1 MQIEIVKIFSH
12 TPKLSKV
19 VSEYLKITQSL
30 SSKLDKLLEKDFEAA
45 KVNLEQA
52 GDAQS
57 LEERKQLL
65 RNARSHFIQAVS
77 LAKGIPKKEEDL
89 VCTYLGMA
97 MCNYQLGE
105 FPNAKKSLKDIL
117 NVELET
123 PMVVLEKKIG
133 GITDLMSNP
142 LAIGVGVIIIILL
155 LLFLAPRFAG
165 NVVGFILVWGF
176 IAKALGVFKATK
188 FAGES
193 LAKGAKGAE
202 NLILSKKIEK
212 LKEFKPTFRTF
223 QSTFEQFYNPY
234 SVRVSTIF
242 VF

>member
-1 MQIEIVKIFSH
+1 MSIVTIFSQ

-45 KVNLEQA
+45 KMNLDQA
-52 GDAQS
+52 GNAQS

-105 FPNAKKSLKDIL
+105 FLNAKKSLEDIL
-117 NVELET
+117 DMELTT
-123 PMVVLEKKIG
+123 PMVVLEEKVS

-142 LAIGVGVIIIILL
+142 LAIGVGVILTIIVLSILISPYAAGYIIGGL
-155 LLFLAPRFAG
+155 GMAAAFAYG
-165 NVVGFILVWGF
+165 
-176 IAKALGVFKATK
+176 LGVFKATK

-202 NLILSKKIEK
+202 NLILRAKIEK
-212 LKEFKPTFRTF
+212 LKEFKI
-223 QSTFEQFYNPY
+223 
-234 SVRVSTIF
+234 SVTKILNDDNLWS
-242 VF
+242 